1 MMAML
6 MWHKNGEQMIAN
18 RCIVLDMMLT
28 HLLTKRVGDF
38 KKCINKNGFK
48 WGKLLSDIANGVHIN
63 REPNMKWLKD
73 VDVVYA
79 PMNWKSEHWV
89 ALGINLNERLITVYD
104 ALISHTRESAVK
116 ARMTPICEMMPYLVR
131 AMCQDVLISPYS
143 VEPFEYVRCPT
154 VAQNPTTGD
163 CGPYTM
169 KFLELLAFGHPFS
182 DLTTI
187 READMVFYRQKYSV
201 DIYEHGK
208 REAGTVHLL

>member
-116 ARMTPICEMMPYLVR
+116 ARMTPICEMMSYLVR

-169 KFLELLAFGHPFS
+169 KFLELLAFGHPFR
-182 DLTTI
+182 I
-187 READMVFYRQKYSV
+187 
-201 DIYEHGK
+201 
-208 REAGTVHLL
+208 

>member
-208 REAGTVHLL
+208 REVGTVHLL

>member
-63 REPNMKWLKD
+63 REPNMKWMKD

-104 ALISHTRESAVK
+104 ALISHTWESAVK

-182 DLTTI
+182 ELTTI

>member
-1 MMAML
+1 
-6 MWHKNGEQMIAN
+6 
-18 RCIVLDMMLT
+18 
-28 HLLTKRVGDF
+28 
-38 KKCINKNGFK
+38 
-48 WGKLLSDIANGVHIN
+48 
-63 REPNMKWLKD
+63 MKWLKD

-116 ARMTPICEMMPYLVR
+116 ARMT
-131 AMCQDVLISPYS
+131 
-143 VEPFEYVRCPT
+143 
-154 VAQNPTTGD
+154 TGD

-182 DLTTI
+182 ELTTI

-208 REAGTVHLL
+208 REAGTMHLL